1 MAGPQNL
8 AIFFDINS
16 IMTTTNSYARQPS
29 KLDYAS
35 PTQFKFNILKL
46 PKVEYFCTQVNVPG
60 ITLGGSMTQATPLKD
75 IPIPGDKLTYEPLSM
90 TFMVDENLENFQE
103 IHGWLVG
110 LGFPRDYS
118 EFRNLVSAGG
128 DRFPTKNQSISTEVG
143 KVKYGSPNVGGTY
156 SDATLT
162 ILTSKN
168 NPQLEVR
175 FRDVFPTALTGLTYS
190 QQADDVD
197 YLTATVSFSYSIY
210 DFASVGAS
218 TASITTS

>member
-1 MAGPQNL
+1 
-8 AIFFDINS
+8 
-16 IMTTTNSYARQPS
+16 MTTINSYARQPTQQ
-29 KLDYAS
+29 DYAS
-35 PTQFKFNILKL
+35 PTQFKFSILKL
-46 PKVEYFCTQVNVPG
+46 PKVEYFCTQVNLPG
-60 ITLGGSMTQATPLKD
+60 ITLGGTMVQPTPLKD
-75 IPIPGDKLTYEPLSM
+75 IPIPGDKLTYDPLSM
-90 TFMVDENLENFQE
+90 TFLVDENLENFQE

-118 EFRNLVSAGG
+118 EFRNLLSAGD
-128 DRFPTKNQSISTEVG
+128 DRFPSKNPSVSTEIG
-143 KVKYGSPNVGGTY
+143 KVKYGSPNVGGIY

-175 FRDVFPTALTGLTYS
+175 FRDVYPTALTGLTYS
-190 QQADDVD
+190 QQATDVD
-197 YLTATVSFSYSIY
+197 YLTATVSFNYSIY

>member
-1 MAGPQNL
+1 
-8 AIFFDINS
+8 
-16 IMTTTNSYARQPS
+16 
-29 KLDYAS
+29 
-35 PTQFKFNILKL
+35 
-46 PKVEYFCTQVNVPG
+46 
-60 ITLGGSMTQATPLKD
+60 
-75 IPIPGDKLTYEPLSM
+75 
-90 TFMVDENLENFQE
+90 
-103 IHGWLVG
+103 
-110 LGFPRDYS
+110 
-118 EFRNLVSAGG
+118 
-128 DRFPTKNQSISTEVG
+128 VG

-190 QQADDVD
+190 QQATDVD